1 LGVTWN
7 CPRFGGTAVI
17 EIVPAEALA
26 DEPVAVRLGSLQP
39 GQRVVLKAKLRLG
52 SEPPW
57 RSQAEFL
64 ADDSGTIDLT
74 RHAPQSGSYEGI
86 EPMGLFWSMLPE
98 PGAASVVDLYS
109 TLGPISID
117 LTAEIEGRAVAHQS
131 LRRLVMGPDL
141 VRTPVREDN
150 LVATLFHPASGG
162 PHAGIIVLGGSEG
175 GLAETQAALL
185 ASHGYATLALAY
197 FGIAHLPRHLCLI
210 PLEYFRRAIH
220 WMISHPAVAGDRVT
234 TIGGSRGGELVL
246 LLGATF
252 PEVAAVVGVA
262 PGGVV
267 TFGLGGNPF
276 CYFRSSWSLAG
287 RPVAF
292 VPMRFTARVLREIAS
307 LIVLRRPIE
316 IRVFYDAALQKAKAV
331 TAATIPVE
339 RIRGPVL
346 LLSGEDDRMW
356 RSSRLS
362 EMAIERLEA
371 HHHPYPYSHVSYPG
385 CGHFL
390 GVPSFPAVTSAEHP
404 GIRRTVLLGGTR
416 QRNARASVDG
426 WSRLLAF
433 LGEHLPSRSQLS
445 V

>member
-1 LGVTWN
+1 MHASY
-7 CPRFGGTAVI
+7 GGEIASMSTVI

-26 DEPVAVRLGSLQP
+26 DEPVAVRLRGLQP
-39 GQRVVLKAKLRLG
+39 GQRVALGAEARLG

-74 RHAPQSGSYEGI
+74 RHGPQSGSYEGI

-98 PGAASVVDLYS
+98 PGAASLVDLYS

-131 LRRLVMGPDL
+131 LRRLVMSPDL
-141 VRTPVREDN
+141 VRTPVREDG

-175 GLAETQAALL
+175 GLVETQAALL

-197 FGIAHLPRHLCLI
+197 FGIAHLPRNLCLI

-252 PEVAAVVGVA
+252 PEVAAVVGFV

-276 CYFRSSWSLAG
+276 CFFRSSWSLAG

-292 VPMRFTARVLREIAS
+292 VPMRLTARVLREIAS
-307 LIVLRRPIE
+307 LIVPHRPIE
-316 IRVFYDAALQKAKAV
+316 IRVFYDVALKKAKAV
-331 TAATIPVE
+331 AAATIPVE

-362 EMAIERLEA
+362 ALAIERLEA
-371 HHHPYPYSHVSYPG
+371 HRHPYPYSHVSYPG
-385 CGHFL
+385 CGHFFGL
-390 GVPSFPAVTSAEHP
+390 PNFPAVTSAEHP
-404 GIRRTVLLGGTR
+404 RIRRTVILGGTR

-433 LGEHLPSRSQLS
+433 LGEHLPSRCQ
-445 V
+445 

>member
-1 LGVTWN
+1 MK
-7 CPRFGGTAVI
+7 PRFVRTGDAERTTLGGTAVI
-17 EIVPAEALA
+17 RIVPAEALA

-39 GQRVVLKAKLRLG
+39 GQRVVLKAELRLG

-57 RSQAEFL
+57 QSQAEFL
-64 ADDSGTIDLT
+64 ADASRTIDLT

-86 EPMGLFWSMLPE
+86 EPMGLFWSMSPE

-117 LTAEIEGRAVAHQS
+117 LTAEIEGRAVAHES
-131 LRRLVMGPDL
+131 LRRLVMSPDL
-141 VRTPVREDN
+141 VRTPVREDD

-267 TFGLGGNPF
+267 TFGLGGNPL

-292 VPMRFTARVLREIAS
+292 VPMRFTARVVREIAS
-307 LIVLRRPIE
+307 VILLRRPIE
-316 IRVFYDAALQKAKAV
+316 IRVFYDAALEKAEAV
-331 TAATIPVE
+331 TAATIP
-339 RIRGPVL
+339 
-346 LLSGEDDRMW
+346 
-356 RSSRLS
+356 RSAFVAPCCSCQGRT
-362 EMAIERLEA
+362 I
-371 HHHPYPYSHVSYPG
+371 G
-385 CGHFL
+385 CGDRPASPRW
-390 GVPSFPAVTSAEHP
+390 PSS
-404 GIRRTVLLGGTR
+404 G
-416 QRNARASVDG
+416 
-426 WSRLLAF
+426 SRPTTAPTPTLM
-433 LGEHLPSRSQLS
+433 
-445 V
+445 